1 MSRFF
6 FSRIIVALEIAAS
19 PVAPGLFTHS
29 QSNCAA
35 QVDIHHPCLYQAE
48 SCCETGAVA
57 EIYFF
62 FDKANITKA
71 SGRDLN
77 EASASNASEPSEMD
91 DDDSFE
97 VLAGKVR
104 IVGFRQGL
112 SPDGAQNHT
121 IAVAFDIEG
130 LDSDI
135 DFRVEMEDGPPTF
148 CDDVQPGQ
156 VDADYPDLQ
165 SPDVADGV
173 WHQVAATSDANGGT
187 EGVAYINVG
196 LGVEELFDHPV
207 VLYHSDD
214 TLLACGILKQL
225 VGEEDEVT
233 GAGADTGT
241 TSGTSSTPPRFGTDP
256 SARIFF
262 IVCCLFVRFI

>member
-1 MSRFF
+1 MLGGG
-6 FSRIIVALEIAAS
+6 I
-19 PVAPGLFTHS
+19 
-29 QSNCAA
+29 
-35 QVDIHHPCLYQAE
+35 
-48 SCCETGAVA
+48 
-57 EIYFF
+57 
-62 FDKANITKA
+62 
-71 SGRDLN
+71 GRDLN

-91 DDDSFE
+91 DDGDSSE

-121 IAVAFDIEG
+121 IAVAHAIEG
-130 LDSDI
+130 LGSDI
-135 DFRVEMEDGPPTF
+135 EFRVEMEDGPPSF

-156 VDADYPDLQ
+156 VHADYPDLQ

-173 WHQVAATSDANGGT
+173 WHKVAATSDAKGDT
-187 EGVAYINVG
+187 EGVAFINVG

-207 VLYHSDD
+207 VLCHSDD
-214 TLLACGILKQL
+214 TVLACGILKQL
-225 VGEEDEVT
+225 VAEEDEATAT

-262 IVCCLFVRFI
+262 IVCCLFMRLI